1 MILKNKTQNNF
12 TMISNNILRDNSLK
26 MLDRGVMC
34 TICSLPDGWDF
45 TVAGLCSIVPDGKD
59 AITESLRRL
68 ENKGYLR
75 RTTVHGEHGW
85 FKSQIE
91 VFTEKNCGVKD
102 LHSVD
107 HEGFTVTD
115 NPPRKNRHG
124 STAAVNPPQYN
135 TDYIKQSS
143 NKDNDKSII
152 HSKPEDDDLEM
163 ITDESEDRMN
173 EGMKDNTKLDLFIKS
188 TKKRVEYERLIQSVK
203 VDEIVYVD
211 LLVRII
217 AEELC
222 DADSKCIKVAGVYM
236 DGPSAVSHLLNYK
249 FDEIFAVAK
258 NLRAANIP
266 TDKPKSY
273 YFTSLDNQLKLNK
286 PEVYAKLD
294 EDET

>member
-26 MLDRGVMC
+26 MIDRGVIR

-45 TVAGLCSIVPDGKD
+45 SVAGLCKIVPDGKD
-59 AITESLRRL
+59 AITKSLKRL
-68 ENKGYLR
+68 ETKGYLR
-75 RTTVHGEHGW
+75 RTSVHGDHGQ

-91 VFTEKNCGVKD
+91 VFTEKDCGGKE
-102 LHSVD
+102 LQSVD
-107 HEGFTVTD
+107 HGGFTMAD
-115 NPPRKNRHG
+115 NPSRRNRHG
-124 STAAVNPPQYN
+124 LTAAVNPPQYN
-135 TDYIKQSS
+135 TDYIKQNS

-152 HSKPEDDDLEM
+152 HSKSEDEDLEI
-163 ITDESEDRMN
+163 ITAESEDGLN
-173 EGMKDNTKLDLFIKS
+173 EGMNDNSKLDLFINS
-188 TKKRVEYERLIQSVK
+188 TKKRVEYDRLIQSVK
-203 VDEIVYVD
+203 VDEAVYVD

-258 NLRAANIP
+258 NLKAANISIN
-266 TDKPKSY
+266 KPKSY
-273 YFTSLDNQLKLNK
+273 YITSLDNQLKLNK
-286 PEVYAKLD
+286 PDVYLRLNVDD
-294 EDET
+294 E

>member
-26 MLDRGVMC
+26 MIDRGVMC

-45 TVAGLCSIVPDGKD
+45 SVAGLCKIVPDGKD
-59 AITESLRRL
+59 AIRKSLKRL
-68 ENKGYLR
+68 ETKGYLR
-75 RTTVHGEHGW
+75 RFSVHGNHGR
-85 FKSQIE
+85 FKTHIE
-91 VFTEKNCGVKD
+91 VFTEKERVGKA
-102 LHSVD
+102 LQSID
-107 HEGFTVTD
+107 HGGFTVAEK
-115 NPPRKNRHG
+115 PLRKNRHG
-124 STAAVNPPQYN
+124 ETVAVNPPQYN
-135 TDYIKQSS
+135 TDYIKRSS

-152 HSKPEDDDLEM
+152 HSKPEDDDFEM
-163 ITDESEDRMN
+163 ITAESEDRMN

>member
-26 MLDRGVMC
+26 MIDRGVMC

-45 TVAGLCSIVPDGKD
+45 SVAGLCKIVPDGKD
-59 AITESLRRL
+59 SIRKSLKRL
-68 ENKGYLR
+68 ETKGYLR
-75 RTTVHGEHGW
+75 RTSVHGDHGR
-85 FKSQIE
+85 FKTHIE
-91 VFTEKNCGVKD
+91 VFTEKERVGKT
-102 LHSVD
+102 LQSVD
-107 HEGFTVTD
+107 HGGFTVAEK
-115 NPPRKNRHG
+115 PLRKNRHG
-124 STAAVNPPQYN
+124 ETVAVN
-135 TDYIKQSS
+135 
-143 NKDNDKSII
+143 
-152 HSKPEDDDLEM
+152 PEDDDFEM
-163 ITDESEDRMN
+163 ITAESEDRMN

-286 PEVYAKLD
+286 PEVYAKLN